1 MTPTPLTKR
10 LFVLLAISVALNL
23 VLIGF
28 LVGRRVHPGGRSG
41 PPPPGLEQRRGELGA
56 GRRAIH
62 HAGSEVVSALTAEPF
77 DAPRLERALAEL
89 RQVTVGGQEAA
100 HRALVELATRSSPE
114 ERRRLAQ
121 RFSVRRERHP

>member
-1 MTPTPLTKR
+1 VTPTPLTKR

-28 LVGRRVHPGGRSG
+28 LVGRRVHPAGREG
-41 PPPPGLEQRRGELGA
+41 PPPGLEQRHGELGA

-89 RQVTVGGQEAA
+89 RRVTVGGQEAA
-100 HRALVELATRSSPE
+100 HRALVEVATRSSPE

>member
-23 VLIGF
+23 VLLGF
-28 LVGRRVHPGGRSG
+28 LVGRRVHRGEHRV
-41 PPPPGLEQRRGELGA
+41 PPPGFEQRRGELGA

-62 HAGSEVVSALTAEPF
+62 QAGSEVVASLTVEPF

-89 RQVTVGGQEAA
+89 RRVTQDGQASA
-100 HRALVELATRSSPE
+100 HRALVDMAARSSPE
-114 ERRRLAQ
+114 QRKGLAR
-121 RFSVRRERHP
+121 RFSVRRDRHP